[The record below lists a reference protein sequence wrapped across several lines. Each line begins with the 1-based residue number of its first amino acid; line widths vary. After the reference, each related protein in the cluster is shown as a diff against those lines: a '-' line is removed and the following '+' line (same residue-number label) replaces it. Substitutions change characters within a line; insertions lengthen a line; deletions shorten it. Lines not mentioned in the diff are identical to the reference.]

1 LELAIMEEE
10 EPITTILSKECA
22 LGFHYL
28 EHSSNSSSFLHLSFS
43 SSSLSARG
51 QEISSN
57 SPSCSEILRIR
68 DGEAAGGGGSV
79 SPSGASVMVG
89 NKSSGVQIEWRGRM
103 RRKGEMAPPLA
114 TSSLLVSKS
123 LRALQAGGLGEV
135 VCGFVTESNRHLIQA
150 IRTMTMARTQAG
162 RMVMQIPLLERT
174 RISTL
179 AGGVAGGFVSA
190 PCIPLTL

>member
-1 LELAIMEEE
+1 MCIGFSL
-10 EPITTILSKECA
+10 
-22 LGFHYL
+22 LGTQQQQQQL
-28 EHSSNSSSFLHLSFS
+28 LTSLFS
-43 SSSLSARG
+43 SSSSSARG

-79 SPSGASVMVG
+79 SPSGASVIVG

-150 IRTMTMARTQAG
+150 IRS
-162 RMVMQIPLLERT
+162 MVLL
-174 RISTL
+174 ST
-179 AGGVAGGFVSA
+179 
-190 PCIPLTL
+190 

>member
-10 EPITTILSKECA
+10 QPITTILSKECA

-28 EHSSNSSSFLHLSFS
+28 EHSSSSFLHLSFS
-43 SSSLSARG
+43 FSSSSSSARG
-51 QEISSN
+51 QEICSN

-68 DGEAAGGGGSV
+68 DGEAAGVGGSV
-79 SPSGASVMVG
+79 SPSGASVIVG
-89 NKSSGVQIEWRGRM
+89 KKSSGVQIEWRGRM

-114 TSSLLVSKS
+114 TSSLSVSKS

-150 IRTMTMARTQAG
+150 IRS
-162 RMVMQIPLLERT
+162 MVLL
-174 RISTL
+174 ST
-179 AGGVAGGFVSA
+179 
-190 PCIPLTL
+190 

>member
-1 LELAIMEEE
+1 MEEE
-10 EPITTILSKECA
+10 QPITTILSKECA

-43 SSSLSARG
+43 SSSSSARG

-68 DGEAAGGGGSV
+68 DGEAAGV
-79 SPSGASVMVG
+79 CK
-89 NKSSGVQIEWRGRM
+89 KSSGVQIEWRGLM

-114 TSSLLVSKS
+114 TSSLSVSKS

-135 VCGFVTESNRHLIQA
+135 VCGFVTESNRHLNQA
-150 IRTMTMARTQAG
+150 IRS
-162 RMVMQIPLLERT
+162 MVL
-174 RISTL
+174 IST
-179 AGGVAGGFVSA
+179 
-190 PCIPLTL
+190 

>member
-1 LELAIMEEE
+1 
-10 EPITTILSKECA
+10 
-22 LGFHYL
+22 
-28 EHSSNSSSFLHLSFS
+28 
-43 SSSLSARG
+43 
-51 QEISSN
+51 
-57 SPSCSEILRIR
+57 
-68 DGEAAGGGGSV
+68 
-79 SPSGASVMVG
+79 
-89 NKSSGVQIEWRGRM
+89 M

-114 TSSLLVSKS
+114 TSSLSVSKS

-174 RISTL
+174 RISAL

-190 PCIPLTL
+190 TLHPIDTVKTKLQTRGASEVYSGPLDVVTKVIYLPPSIYFLLFSACMHCYSSTFLVLQVMDGVCAKCSSSILLFNLYFSV